1 MYVSLLSR
9 LNAWNHA
16 AANVHMIHWRC
27 PKTELK
33 TVASHA
39 GVDVQS
45 CLSFTD
51 HHTIELY
58 GARSLALIEESVVAL
73 MFRPCFLPVPVRAVS
88 RTKKKRQSQIGNMS
102 STATHLSN
110 CPTWPI
116 FSSVRPSLR
125 CIDGSR
131 FKNTHGYTG
140 LLANFKSSKKK
151 L

>member
-39 GVDVQS
+39 GVDVQF

-73 MFRPCFLPVPVRAVS
+73 MFRPCFLPP
-88 RTKKKRQSQIGNMS
+88 KKKTSITNRPHVEHGHATVQLSDMANILIGSPVAPMHRRLAIQEHTRIHWVAGELQIFQKE
-102 STATHLSN
+102 TLHHCCA
-110 CPTWPI
+110 
-116 FSSVRPSLR
+116 
-125 CIDGSR
+125 
-131 FKNTHGYTG
+131 
-140 LLANFKSSKKK
+140 
-151 L
+151 